1 MLQILLISFSSQID
15 EDAETRKLRIQLEEQ
30 KKLRE
35 MILKRKEAR
44 RQQLAASKQAEL
56 KKRLSA
62 KRGKSSSESSD
73 TKVGVGAKTRSL
85 MLGSMDPSHEIC

>member
-1 MLQILLISFSSQID
+1 MGFGLSGKFLKSDFSFHAQID
-15 EDAETRKLRIQLEEQ
+15 EDAETRKLRLQLEEQ

-35 MILKRKEAR
+35 MILQRKEAR

-62 KRGKSSSESSD
+62 KKSKTSGEPSD
-73 TKVGVGAKTRSL
+73 PQVVGAKT
-85 MLGSMDPSHEIC
+85 